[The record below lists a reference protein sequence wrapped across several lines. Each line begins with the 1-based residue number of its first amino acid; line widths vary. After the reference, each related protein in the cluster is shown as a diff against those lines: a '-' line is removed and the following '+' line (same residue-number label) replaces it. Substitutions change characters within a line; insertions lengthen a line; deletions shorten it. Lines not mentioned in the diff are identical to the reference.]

1 MLTKTQEWEYSEK
14 KIGQNSDVIPKMHLD
29 FEKFFLAKYDNTRL
43 KRAEFPR
50 CNQTFH
56 LCADA

>member
-14 KIGQNSDVIPKMHLD
+14 KIGQNGDVIPKMHLD

-43 KRAEFPR
+43 KRAKFPR
-50 CNQTFH
+50 CNETFH
-56 LCADA
+56 LCVDA

>member
-14 KIGQNSDVIPKMHLD
+14 KIGQNGDVIPKMHLD

-50 CNQTFH
+50 CNETFH
-56 LCADA
+56 LCVDA